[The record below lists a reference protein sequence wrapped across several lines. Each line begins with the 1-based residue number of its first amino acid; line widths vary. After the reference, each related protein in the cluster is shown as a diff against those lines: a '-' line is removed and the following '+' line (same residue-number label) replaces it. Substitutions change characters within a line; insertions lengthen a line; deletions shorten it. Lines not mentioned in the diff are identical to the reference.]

1 LVALDVEARIA
12 TIRHDA
18 LDSLD
23 WPAMISRFPVRADVA
38 LDRLSPSMTVAFRA
52 VRGADGLLGLL
63 ELGSD
68 DGIAATGN
76 GRVTAVTADGKLSL
90 SHDPIP
96 ELGWPAMQMDMPVAG
111 FDPATVPLD
120 APVEFDLSKGEDG
133 LFTIVAVRADGMG
146 AAPAMEM
153 AEAMQ
158 KTDETPPIIVSG
170 TIDALDDATRTATIT
185 HGPITEIGMPGMT
198 MAFAIEETLDP
209 AALPIGVEAELTF
222 ARPDGMTMV
231 LKAVNSVM
239 PPMEVSGTINSVDTA
254 TGMANVSHGP
264 MTEIGM
270 PGMTM
275 DFALDAALDPASLPL
290 DTEVTLLLHRNPDFS
305 MTLVGTRAEEDLQ

>member
-1 LVALDVEARIA
+1 
-12 TIRHDA
+12 
-18 LDSLD
+18 
-23 WPAMISRFPVRADVA
+23 
-38 LDRLSPSMTVAFRA
+38 
-52 VRGADGLLGLL
+52 
-63 ELGSD
+63 
-68 DGIAATGN
+68 
-76 GRVTAVTADGKLSL
+76 VTADGKLSL

-153 AEAMQ
+153 AEAIPMA
-158 KTDETPPIIVSG
+158 DEAPPIVVSG
-170 TIDALDDATRTATIT
+170 TIDALDEATRTATIT

-198 MAFAIEETLDP
+198 MGFAIEETLDP
-209 AALPIGVEAELTF
+209 AALPIGVEADLTF
-222 ARPDGMTMV
+222 ARPDGMTMI
-231 LKAVNSVM
+231 LEAVEPVM
-239 PPMEVSGTINSVDTA
+239 PPMEVSGTINSVDTTA
-254 TGMANVSHGP
+254 GMANISHGP

-305 MTLVGTRAEEDLQ
+305 MTLVGTRAREVLQ